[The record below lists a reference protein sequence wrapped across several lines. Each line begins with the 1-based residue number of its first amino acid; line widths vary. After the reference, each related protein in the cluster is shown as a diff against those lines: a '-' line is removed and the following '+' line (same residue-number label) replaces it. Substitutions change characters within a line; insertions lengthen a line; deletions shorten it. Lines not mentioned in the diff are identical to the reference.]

1 MKRTFV
7 ILMAAT
13 CVFAGCSRSLRF
25 TVESDVTSA
34 GLPSYADSVMIEYET
49 MVQPLKAAVQKKAFT
64 IEGKVDKP
72 VLAQIR
78 AVGRDR
84 KSSKTLILEKG
95 TISFQNGLACGTPLN
110 DATLAFTH
118 HLKEVAEQ
126 HKGSKDLLPAIEEAF
141 ASFVNEHKNDPCA
154 AYAIL
159 LAKGRLPK
167 DVITKLIASA
177 GPDVQN
183 HGDVRSLSRMLQNAG
198 PDE

>member
-1 MKRTFV
+1 MKRTLV

>member
-1 MKRTFV
+1 MKRTLV

-118 HLKEVAEQ
+118 HLKVVAEQ